1 MTNMENE
8 GKITNHWL
16 VGLAEVLLVFAGMFL
31 LLFWKRLPPEVPWL
45 YSLPWGGSQL
55 ISKIWFALSLPI
67 VMVLGLVN
75 LVMSRRIYRH
85 DMVVAV
91 VIDGAV
97 LLLTV
102 MYLAAFFR
110 VVSIIT

>member
-1 MTNMENE
+1 MTDTKTE
-8 GKITNHWL
+8 GKITRHRL
-16 VGLAEVLLVFAGMFL
+16 VWLAEILLIFAGGFL
-31 LLFWKRLPPEVPWL
+31 LLFWNRLPPEVPWL
-45 YSLPWGGSQL
+45 YSLPWGAPQL
-55 ISKIWFALSLPI
+55 IPKIWFALTLPLAMI
-67 VMVLGLVN
+67 AGLVN
-75 LVMSRRIYRH
+75 LVISKQIYRQ

-91 VIDGAV
+91 VIEGAA

>member
-1 MTNMENE
+1 
-8 GKITNHWL
+8 
-16 VGLAEVLLVFAGMFL
+16 
-31 LLFWKRLPPEVPWL
+31 
-45 YSLPWGGSQL
+45 
-55 ISKIWFALSLPI
+55 
-67 VMVLGLVN
+67 MVLGLVN